1 MKVNST
7 HVCKQMTFGEL
18 ARLRGF
24 RVRPKDFA
32 RPPAV
37 RTAVA
42 ILIARGLS
50 IPLGARHLVSQLA
63 NPSSVPKWR
72 RIRGGNDESA
82 ARSRHR
88 NRHSRTLR
96 GGQTKKQQRFKMAA
110 ATRLAFQHFL
120 GFHATEHKMS
130 FDVSESCANVVEISH
145 LLDFAPSEVPK

>member
-1 MKVNST
+1 
-7 HVCKQMTFGEL
+7 MTFGEL
-18 ARLRGF
+18 AWLRGF
-24 RVRPKDFA
+24 CVRTKDFA
-32 RPPAV
+32 GPHAV
-37 RTAVA
+37 RAAVA

-88 NRHSRTLR
+88 NRHSRNLQ
-96 GGQTKKQQRFKMAA
+96 GGKKQKKQQRFKMAT

-145 LLDFAPSEVPK
+145 LLDFALSEVPK